1 MTIMKNK
8 IFALFIS
15 VFILSVGVNA
25 QTKDAKAVTTAVE
38 SLRKALIDGNTT
50 ELENLASEKLS
61 YGHSG
66 GAVEGK
72 AEFVEKIASGKSDFV
87 TIELS
92 EQTISVSGKTAVVRH
107 TLNGT
112 TNDGGKP
119 ATIKLKILLVW
130 QKENGM
136 YDIVGVIT
144 LLLVIWAIIG
154 ILQSGAEPVTKL
166 IWVLIV
172 LVLPL
177 VGFVL
182 WFLIGPGAKTLPG
195 RRRI

>member
-1 MTIMKNK
+1 MVKKLVVFFSSFLMIANTTI
-8 IFALFIS
+8 
-15 VFILSVGVNA
+15 A
-25 QTKDAKAVTTAVE
+25 QTKDEKAIATAVE
-38 SLRKALIDGNTT
+38 SLRKAMIDGDKAA
-50 ELENLASEKLS
+50 LENLASEKLS

-92 EQTISVSGKTAVVRH
+92 EQTISISGKTAVVRH

-130 QKENGM
+130 QKENG
-136 YDIVGVIT
+136 GWK
-144 LLLVIWAIIG
+144 LLARQAV
-154 ILQSGAEPVTKL
+154 KL
-166 IWVLIV
+166 
-172 LVLPL
+172 
-177 VGFVL
+177 
-182 WFLIGPGAKTLPG
+182 T
-195 RRRI
+195 